1 MIVEKWFDKT
11 SPVLILRDHEKGLV
25 YDAALQAKPPSE
37 QKRLLQEGGQ
47 PLVPLRH
54 MLLEQHAKRQ
64 LTIQPF
70 RFQRFLEN
78 RGEHAAIPHVRSVD
92 FSDIHTNSRILLNE
106 LTFIGA
112 SVAQGFIDFYDIE
125 IAGIVASY
133 ERRLRII
140 SEENKETGQTA
151 VYISKLF
158 QGHVKY
164 LSPDLQTPENA
175 QETLRH
181 FQKQQAAKRRV
192 AIDSPSM
199 TLTQKRE
206 DDPYEKE

>member
-25 YDAALQAKPPSE
+25 YDAALQAKPLSE

-78 RGEHAAIPHVRSVD
+78 RGEQATIPHVRAVD

-112 SVAQGFIDFYDIE
+112 SVAQGFIDFYGIE

-151 VYISKLF
+151 VYISKLS

-181 FQKQQAAKRRV
+181 FQKKQAAKHRV
-192 AIDSPSM
+192 ATDSPSM